1 MNKKELKVQLEHG
14 NITREEYQRE
24 LDILEGKPN
33 KKDSKED
40 KTAIHSSELKGNF
53 QIGLGKFVT
62 TISIILAV
70 FLLVVGLDEVD
81 SYSDSSRAR
90 GYLLIQCS
98 IGMLFFGGFFGV
110 ILTSIGR
117 LVFYSSVRTN
127 IEVRLAEEKGIKLV
141 D

>member
-40 KTAIHSSELKGNF
+40 KTAIYSSELKGNF

-70 FLLVVGLDEVD
+70 ILVGCW
-81 SYSDSSRAR
+81 S
-90 GYLLIQCS
+90 
-98 IGMLFFGGFFGV
+98 
-110 ILTSIGR
+110 
-117 LVFYSSVRTN
+117 
-127 IEVRLAEEKGIKLV
+127 
-141 D
+141 

>member
-53 QIGLGKFVT
+53 QIGLGEFIT
-62 TISIILAV
+62 TISIIFAILL
-70 FLLVVGLDEVD
+70 LLVGLYNNSNYNTDM
-81 SYSDSSRAR
+81 
-90 GYLLIQCS
+90 GYLLIQGS
-98 IGMLFFGGFFGV
+98 IGILFFGV
-110 ILTSIGR
+110 IFGMIITSLGR
-117 LVFYSSVRTN
+117 LVYNSEIRTE
-127 IEVRLAEEKGIKLV
+127 ISKKLSEEKGIKLV

>member
-40 KTAIHSSELKGNF
+40 KTAIYSSELKGNF
-53 QIGLGKFVT
+53 QIGLGEFIT
-62 TISIILAV
+62 TISIIFAILL
-70 FLLVVGLDEVD
+70 LLVGLYNNSNYNTDM
-81 SYSDSSRAR
+81 
-90 GYLLIQCS
+90 GYLLIQGS
-98 IGMLFFGGFFGV
+98 IGILFFGV
-110 ILTSIGR
+110 IFGMIITSLGR
-117 LVFYSSVRTN
+117 LVYNSEIRTE
-127 IEVRLAEEKGIKLV
+127 ISKKLSEEKGIKLV

>member
-40 KTAIHSSELKGNF
+40 KTAIYSSELKGNF
-53 QIGLGKFVT
+53 QIGLGEFIT
-62 TISIILAV
+62 TISIIFAILL
-70 FLLVVGLDEVD
+70 LLVGLYNNSNYNTDM
-81 SYSDSSRAR
+81 
-90 GYLLIQCS
+90 GYLLIQGS
-98 IGMLFFGGFFGV
+98 IGILFFGV
-110 ILTSIGR
+110 IFGMIITSLGR
-117 LVFYSSVRTN
+117 LVYNSEIRTE
-127 IEVRLAEEKGIKLV
+127 IRKKLSEEKGIKLV